1 MWRSCNIDRSA
12 TLQACTTPIDSLGKL
27 QTNLKAGRFVITAEL
42 QPPLSCD
49 RAALLQQALPLRD
62 LADAINITDGAG
74 ARAHLSALAS
84 ATILAQH
91 GIEPVLQI
99 TCRDR
104 NRIALQSDLLGA
116 AALGIGNLL
125 ILRGDDPSAGDQP
138 DAAAVFDLDS
148 RALLATARTIRDR
161 GTLPGGQK
169 ISGRANFFLG
179 AADTP
184 VDPPANW
191 HPQALTDKIAAGA
204 QFVQTQFCMDMSVLS
219 RYLRRLADYGITE
232 QLYVLVGIA
241 PLRSARSARWMRH
254 HLVGTII
261 PDNLLARLEGA
272 ANPNEEGHR
281 ICFELLEAL
290 VAMPGVAGAHV
301 MAPGNETAIPEILLE
316 AARIRTQRH
325 PMRAAAPEG

>member
-1 MWRSCNIDRSA
+1 
-12 TLQACTTPIDSLGKL
+12 LEACTTPIVTPGKL

-49 RAALLQQALPLRD
+49 PEALLQQALPLRD

-125 ILRGDDPSAGDQP
+125 MLRGDDPSAGDQP
-138 DAAAVFDLDS
+138 EAAAVFDLDS
-148 RALLATARTIRDR
+148 RALLATARAIRDR

-169 ISGRANFFLG
+169 ISGRASFFLG

-184 VDPPANW
+184 FDPPANW
-191 HPQALTDKIAAGA
+191 RPQALTAKIAAGA

-219 RYLRRLADYGITE
+219 RYLRRLADHGITE
-232 QLYVLVGIA
+232 QLYILVGIA

-261 PDNLLARLEGA
+261 PDSLLARLQGATNPTAEG
-272 ANPNEEGHR
+272 GR
-281 ICFELLEAL
+281 ICVELLEEL
-290 VAMPGVAGAHV
+290 VAMPGVAGAHI
-301 MAPGNETAIPEILLE
+301 MAPGNEAAIPHILLE
-316 AARIRTQRH
+316 AAGIRTQRP
-325 PMRAAAPEG
+325 PMRAAASEG